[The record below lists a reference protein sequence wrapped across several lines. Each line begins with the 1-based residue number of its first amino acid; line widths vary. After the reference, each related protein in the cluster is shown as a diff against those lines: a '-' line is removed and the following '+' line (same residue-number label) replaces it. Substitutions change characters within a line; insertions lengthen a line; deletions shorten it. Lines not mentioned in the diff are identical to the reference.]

1 MKGTLPR
8 PGRRP
13 RHSSPSFFHSR
24 SRSAWSE
31 ARELPATATAVAAG
45 ATRPRQAASGDQP
58 MRRRQSKVHG
68 RARGGASR
76 LRRVGCAA
84 SALQTRRTAEVTTC
98 KAGTLLGEVTTC
110 RLGRYLEREAHT
122 RSASFSPCCG
132 CGCSSR
138 IDAAADGAVLPLP
151 LTRGR
156 GGGGEAGAAGGI
168 EASDCRAF
176 STALLSTAL
185 LGAARSEPSEA
196 TADDPN
202 FWM

>member
-1 MKGTLPR
+1 
-8 PGRRP
+8 
-13 RHSSPSFFHSR
+13 
-24 SRSAWSE
+24 
-31 ARELPATATAVAAG
+31 
-45 ATRPRQAASGDQP
+45 

-84 SALQTRRTAEVTTC
+84 SALQTRRTA
-98 KAGTLLGEVTTC
+98 EVTTC